1 MPASTDPIEPL
12 EPIEQALAGLRHRI
26 GRLTAAGE
34 LSPSAI
40 PALSLYRKHG
50 PTEPV
55 GGLYEPSI
63 CMVVQGAKRVILG
76 SDVYVYDAQ
85 RYLITSTHL
94 PTDFQIIEASPER
107 PYLGLKLV
115 LDLREVSQLMV
126 DSHLPAPRANQGGR
140 GMATGEMTLPL
151 LQAFERLLDLLDE
164 PQDLP
169 ILAPLI
175 QREITYRL
183 LVGDQGMRLRHIAS
197 MGSQGNQIARAIEW
211 LKENFR
217 QTLRIDELARQVDMS
232 PSTLHHHFRAMTAMS
247 PLQYQKWLR
256 LHEARRLML
265 TENLDA
271 STASFNVGYESPS
284 QFSREYNRMFGAPP
298 LRDISRLRRLVA

>member
-1 MPASTDPIEPL
+1 MVEQSGSVEL
-12 EPIEQALAGLRHRI
+12 IEQDLADLKDRVAQ
-26 GRLTAAGE
+26 LTQDGE
-34 LSPSAI
+34 QAPSAI
-40 PALSLYRKHG
+40 PALSLYRKSG

-63 CMVVQGAKRVILG
+63 CMVLQGAKRVMLG
-76 SDVYVYDAQ
+76 RDVYVYDAQ

-94 PTDFQIIEASPER
+94 PTDFQIIEASPQR

-126 DSHLPAPRANQGGR
+126 DSRLPAPRSRKSGR
-140 GMATGEMTLPL
+140 GMAIGVTTAPL
-151 LQAFERLLDLLDE
+151 IQSFVRLLSLLDA

-197 MGSQGNQIARAIEW
+197 MGSQSHQIARSIEW
-211 LKENFR
+211 LKEHFR
-217 QTLRIDELARQVDMS
+217 QPLRIESLSRQFDMS
-232 PSTLHHHFRAMTAMS
+232 PSTFHNHFRAMTAMS

-265 TENLDA
+265 AEDQDA
-271 STASFNVGYESPS
+271 STAAFNVGYESPS
-284 QFSREYNRMFGAPP
+284 QFSREYSRLFGAPP
-298 LRDISRLRRLVA
+298 LRDIVRLRNLPA